1 MDIVQEMDE
10 VERYSY
16 ISLVAYAMHQL
27 FEFSKWNQYVIFCLL
42 TIQF

>member
-16 ISLVAYAMHQL
+16 VSLVAYAMHQL
-27 FEFSKWNQYVIFCLL
+27 FEYSTYNRYVVLWLL
-42 TIQF
+42 TF